1 MIGYN
6 EQVTADFCSLSCN
19 SGTVIASHFC
29 VLMDCFLVFSAII
42 HSEGPRSFILWKI
55 ENQ

>member
-19 SGTVIASHFC
+19 SGTVFASHFC